1 MGGSPNGNLAPLKV
15 STSDLPERDRLP
27 FWRDFF
33 SQKIVVANI
42 DLLSTLPLRAEVT
55 LYALPGMRIMWSDLS
70 TPMRGERTQE
80 MVSQGDDSISIIVKQ
95 DGLFTIRQRGFEVS
109 PGAGEAFG
117 VLHAEPA
124 CMMTSE
130 ARYTGFL
137 MPRDTLAPLVEDIED
152 RAMRPISKN
161 NEALRLLVQYAS
173 TLRAEAPLTTPE
185 LCHLASAHIRDLIA
199 IALGATRDGAVIANA
214 GGVRAARLK
223 AIKADIL
230 KNLASP
236 GLAISEV
243 GCRQHV
249 TPRYIQMLF
258 ESEGVTFSE
267 FVCEQRLRRAYS
279 MLLQP
284 RFCDKSVT
292 AIAFAAGFS
301 DLSYFNRCF
310 RRRFRAAPSELRRDV
325 CRAHKSDAG

>member
-1 MGGSPNGNLAPLKV
+1 MGGSPNGDLAPLKV

-33 SQKIVVANI
+33 SQKIVLANI
-42 DLLSTLPLRAEVT
+42 DLLSTSPLRAEVT
-55 LYALPGMRIMWSDLS
+55 LYALSAMRLMWSDLS
-70 TPMRGERTQE
+70 TPMQGERTQE
-80 MVSQGDDSISIIVKQ
+80 MVSQGDDSISFIVKQ
-95 DGLFTIRQRGFEVS
+95 DGLFTIRQRGIEVS
-109 PGAGEAFG
+109 PCAGEAFG

-137 MPRDTLAPLVEDIED
+137 MPRDTLAPLVRDIED
-152 RAMRPISKN
+152 RAMRPISRN

-173 TLRAEAPLTTPE
+173 TLRAEAPLTTAE
-185 LCHLASAHIRDLIA
+185 LSHLASAHIRDLIA
-199 IALGATRDGAVIANA
+199 IALGATRDGAAIANA
-214 GGVRAARLK
+214 GGMRAARLE
-223 AIKADIL
+223 AIKTDIL
-230 KNLASP
+230 KNLTSP

-243 GCRQHV
+243 ARRQYV

-258 ESEGVTFSE
+258 ESEGATFSE
-267 FVCEQRLRRAYS
+267 FVCEQRLRRAHG

-310 RRRFRAAPSELRRDV
+310 RRCFGASPSELRRDV
-325 CRAHKSDAG
+325 CRAHRSDAG